1 MPPASERAPGGTA
14 ITTLEVA
21 QVSFPE
27 RIVRSQAFWPVAILV
42 LVVIAVVAVR
52 LAQRQSKRQRSRLK
66 R

>member
-1 MPPASERAPGGTA
+1 MPPANERAPGGTA
-14 ITTLEVA
+14 ITPLEVA
-21 QVSFPE
+21 QVSLPE

-42 LVVIAVVAVR
+42 LVVIAAVAVR